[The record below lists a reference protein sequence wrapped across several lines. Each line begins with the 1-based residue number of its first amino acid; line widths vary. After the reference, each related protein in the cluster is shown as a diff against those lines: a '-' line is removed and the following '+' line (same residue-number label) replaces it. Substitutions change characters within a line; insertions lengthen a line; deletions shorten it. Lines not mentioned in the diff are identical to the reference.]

1 MLLIATATF
10 AQVPQGFSYQAVVRD
25 AQNAVVSNKQM
36 DITLTITANVGGVD
50 VSSYSEKHTVTTN
63 ANGMFSLVVGK
74 GASQQKFSDIKWN
87 IPNAIYSMETVTEF
101 GKGTTQLVSVPFA
114 FYAAQAGEI
123 DNAQLIK
130 SISSTEVQSAISLV
144 LKSDLAD
151 ELKDYI
157 TSDELSNAI
166 NSALGNNNVGSAL
179 SNYATTQKL
188 NDTLAYYVL
197 AADADAAHANF
208 VTKAD
213 LNDTLDSYVTKA
225 GMNDTLDSYV
235 TKAELTNILKS
246 YAKNSDVNYVYDQLI
261 SFLEEESNAIRED
274 VGNTLALMA
283 QGINNINRA
292 ANTGRVNGKFS
303 VSATKQVYFS
313 NGNLQY
319 QTTSKLWRF
328 AEHQYDIAGTNN
340 NKILSTDT
348 WIDLF
353 GWGTSGSN
361 NSPTA
366 TSTTSTDYTVGGT
379 TGKSLAGTNSDW
391 GVYNKIS
398 NGGNVV
404 GQWRTLTHDEMYY
417 LLTQR
422 PNSSYYPLCIIQKTK
437 DFKLLMFLP
446 S

>member
-1 MLLIATATF
+1 MAIVLILRPLLYASFHVKANKQLLEYFTTSIKQTMKKLTAFIAMLLIATATF

-225 GMNDTLDSYV
+225 GMND
-235 TKAELTNILKS
+235 N
-246 YAKNSDVNYVYDQLI
+246 LI
-261 SFLEEESNAIRED
+261 
-274 VGNTLALMA
+274 VM
-283 QGINNINRA
+283 
-292 ANTGRVNGKFS
+292 
-303 VSATKQVYFS
+303 
-313 NGNLQY
+313 LQR
-319 QTTSKLWRF
+319 QS
-328 AEHQYDIAGTNN
+328 
-340 NKILSTDT
+340 
-348 WIDLF
+348 
-353 GWGTSGSN
+353 
-361 NSPTA
+361 
-366 TSTTSTDYTVGGT
+366 
-379 TGKSLAGTNSDW
+379 
-391 GVYNKIS
+391 
-398 NGGNVV
+398 
-404 GQWRTLTHDEMYY
+404 
-417 LLTQR
+417 
-422 PNSSYYPLCIIQKTK
+422 
-437 DFKLLMFLP
+437 
-446 S
+446 